1 MFFPQKT
8 EIKNLYDSHVHWM
21 YTGQVH
27 LSWNLKCISDPQQ
40 ILESPELQNHR
51 RGDWLV
57 GFGWDENKWNADFK
71 IHRSFLDQKWKD
83 QPVFLSR
90 NDGHSSWVN
99 TVALKILGLWNQH
112 HKNQDIVIDQDGWP
126 IGVLKEKAHIEA
138 LKKLPD
144 FSSQQRKDQ
153 LIAAAHHFNQ
163 SGFTHIRDMTSN
175 PQQWKVNQQLIADQE
190 ILLHVE
196 HWFVCESLQDIQRT
210 IDQVLNCK
218 KEENAFMKIRGI
230 KLFVDGSLGSHT
242 AFLSQPYPDQGSR
255 GQMNWAVQGIAD
267 CLRLVWKNKLEVALH
282 SIGDECTHQIVKMA
296 RLVYSEGIQGVLH
309 LEHTEILRPETI
321 QMLKPLHVRCHLQ
334 PCHWFSDSVWLES
347 KLQNLYSYSFPW
359 QALEKAKVP
368 FSFGSDSPIE
378 KSSLIRNLEAHQQ
391 SQLKGIHGLKNDPVL
406 YHSYPFNDSATGI
419 TIFEQDKVKSVQLG
433 DRKIHFN

>member
-27 LSWNLKCISDPQQ
+27 LSWNLKNISDPQQ
-40 ILESPELQNHR
+40 ILDSTELQNHH
-51 RGDWLV
+51 RGDWRV
-57 GFGWDENKWNADFK
+57 GFGWDENNWNADFK

-99 TVALKILGLWNQH
+99 TAALKALGLWSQH
-112 HKNQDIVIDQDGWP
+112 QNKQEIIVDQDGWP
-126 IGVLKEKAHIEA
+126 TGILKEKAHIEA

-144 FSSQQRKDQ
+144 FSNQQKKDQ
-153 LIAAAHHFNQ
+153 LIAAALHFNQ
-163 SGFTHIRDMTSN
+163 SGFTHIRDMTSS
-175 PQQWKVNQQLIADQE
+175 PQQWKMNQQLIADQE

-196 HWFVCESLQDIQRT
+196 HWFVCESLQSLQQT
-210 IDQVLNCK
+210 VDQALICK
-218 KEENAFMKIRGI
+218 KEENSFMKLRGI

-255 GQMNWAVQGIAD
+255 GQMNWTELDIAD
-267 CLRLVWKNKLEVALH
+267 CLRLVWKNKLEIALH

-309 LEHTEILRPETI
+309 LEHTEIMRPETI

-347 KLQNLYSYSFPW
+347 KLQNLYPYSFPW

-378 KSSLIRNLEAHQQ
+378 QSSLIRNLLAHQQ
-391 SQLKGIHGLKNDPVL
+391 SQKKGILGLKNDPIH
-406 YHSYPFNDSATGI
+406 YHSYPFNDSAAGI
-419 TIFEQDKVKSVQLG
+419 TIIEQDKVKSVQLG
-433 DRKIHFN
+433 DRTIHFP

>member
-27 LSWNLKCISDPQQ
+27 LSWNLKNISDPQQ
-40 ILESPELQNHR
+40 IIDSQALQNHR

-57 GFGWDENKWNADFK
+57 GFGWDENSWNPDFK

-83 QPVFLSR
+83 QPILLSR

-99 TVALKILGLWNQH
+99 TAALKKLNLWNQQFDK
-112 HKNQDIVIDQDGWP
+112 KNIEVDDQGWP
-126 IGVLKEKAHIEA
+126 TGILKEKAHIQA
-138 LKKLPD
+138 LKQLPD
-144 FSSQQRKDQ
+144 FTDVQKIDQ
-153 LIAAAHHFNQ
+153 LIEAALCFNK

-175 PQQWKVNQQLIADQE
+175 PQQWKMNQQLIEDKK

-196 HWFVCESLQDIQRT
+196 HWFVCESFQELQRT
-210 IDQVLNCK
+210 IDQALSCK
-218 KEENAFMKIRGI
+218 KDENEFMKSRGI

-242 AFLSQPYPDQGSR
+242 AFLSQPYPDQNQS
-255 GQMNWAVQGIAD
+255 GQMNWTEQDIAN
-267 CLRLVWKNKLEVALH
+267 CLRLVWKNKLEIALH

-347 KLQNLYSYSFPW
+347 KLQNLYPFSFPW

-391 SQLKGIHGLKNDPVL
+391 SQAKGIGGLNNDPL
-406 YHSYPFNDSATGI
+406 TYHCYPFKDSAPGT
-419 TIFEQDKVKSVQLG
+419 TIIEKDEVRSVTLG
-433 DRKIHFN
+433 DGMIQFT

>member
-8 EIKNLYDSHVHWM
+8 EIKNLYDSHVHWL

-27 LSWNLKCISDPQQ
+27 LSWDLKSISNPQQ
-40 ILESPELQNHR
+40 ILDSQKLQNHR

-57 GFGWDENKWNADFK
+57 GFGWDENNWNADFK
-71 IHRSFLDQKWKD
+71 IHRSFLDQKWED

-90 NDGHSSWVN
+90 NDGHTSWVN
-99 TVALKILGLWNQH
+99 TAALKNLGLWKQH
-112 HKNQDIVIDQDGWP
+112 FDNPDILIDQQGWP
-126 IGVLKEKAHIEA
+126 TGILKEKAHIGA

-144 FSSQQRKDQ
+144 FSDQQKKEQ
-153 LIAAAHHFNQ
+153 LKIAGLHFNKN
-163 SGFTHIRDMTSN
+163 GFTHIRDMTSN
-175 PQQWKVNQQLIADQE
+175 PQQWELNQQLIHDKE

-196 HWFVCESLQDIQRT
+196 HWFVCESLQTLQQT
-210 IDQVLNCK
+210 IEQALICK
-218 KEENAFMKIRGI
+218 NEENELMKLRGI

-242 AFLSQPYPDQGSR
+242 AFLSQPYSDQGNR
-255 GQMNWAVQGIAD
+255 GQMNWSEKDIAD
-267 CLRLVWKNKLEVALH
+267 CLRLVWKSKLEIALH

-321 QMLKPLHVRCHLQ
+321 QMLKSLHVRCHLQ
-334 PCHWFSDSVWLES
+334 PCHWFSDSAWLES
-347 KLQNLYSYSFPW
+347 KLQNLYAYSFPW

-378 KSSLIRNLEAHQQ
+378 QSSLIRNLTAHQQ
-391 SQLKGIHGLKNDPVL
+391 SQSKGISGLKNNPL
-406 YHSYPFNDSATGI
+406 TYHCYPFTDSAAGI
-419 TIFEQDKVKSVQLG
+419 TIIEQDKVLSVQLG
-433 DRKIHFN
+433 DQTIHFT